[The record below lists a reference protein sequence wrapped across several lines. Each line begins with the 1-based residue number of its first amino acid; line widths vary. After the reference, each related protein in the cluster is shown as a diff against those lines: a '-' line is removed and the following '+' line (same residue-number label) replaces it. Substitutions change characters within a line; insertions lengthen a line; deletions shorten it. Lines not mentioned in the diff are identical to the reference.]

1 MGGEALTLSC
11 LGSEAICG
19 VLCSS
24 AMGGD
29 ALALS
34 CLGSEAICGNS
45 FAGKLGRALPVR
57 KAYALKTEQ
66 QRCRE
71 DCLRAFV
78 LGRRAL

>member
-1 MGGEALTLSC
+1 MGGDALTLSC

-19 VLCSS
+19 
-24 AMGGD
+24 
-29 ALALS
+29 
-34 CLGSEAICGNS
+34 IF

-57 KAYALKTEQ
+57 KAYAVKIQQ

-71 DCLRAFV
+71 DSLRAVV